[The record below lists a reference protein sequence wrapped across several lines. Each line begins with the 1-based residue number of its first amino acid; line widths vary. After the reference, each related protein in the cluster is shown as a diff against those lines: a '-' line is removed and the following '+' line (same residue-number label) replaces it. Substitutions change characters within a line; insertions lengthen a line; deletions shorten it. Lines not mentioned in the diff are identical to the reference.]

1 MIYSKFHRTY
11 SRILVRF
18 LCLFCLGTL
27 STQAISAS
35 KVLILGD
42 SLSAGYGLKQEQ
54 GWVHLLQYTYENKKQ
69 PIKLI
74 NASISGETSG
84 GALRRLNAILE
95 TQKPDY
101 VLIEIGGNDGLRGFP
116 IKALENNL
124 LQLIQKTRDFGA
136 IPAVMTIQIPPNY
149 GPRYSK
155 MFTNSFKKVA
165 RKSNTRL
172 LPFFMDNI
180 AIETGL
186 MQSDGIHPNKAAQP
200 IIRDKMEKEINS
212 WLNSSKS

>member
-84 GALRRLNAILE
+84 GALRRLDAILKA
-95 TQKPDY
+95 QQPDF

-124 LQLIQKTRDFGA
+124 LQLIEKTRKFGA

-155 MFTNSFKKVA
+155 MFINSFKKVTDQ
-165 RKSNTRL
+165 SNTTL
-172 LPFFMDNI
+172 LPFFMNDI
-180 AIETGL
+180 AIEKKF
-186 MQSDGIHPNKAAQP
+186 MQQDGIHPNKEAQP
-200 IIRDKMEKEINS
+200 FIRDKMEKEINN
-212 WLNSSKS
+212 WVNSSKS